1 MNTPKRKETESSSVS
16 ETRTPKKKLK
26 RTPSPAPSP
35 MQAGTQTSP
44 KEHSGPSKAAL
55 DEFRTTIHDILM
67 KDLEKRADKREA
79 MISMALLNGKANE
92 L

>member
-1 MNTPKRKETESSSVS
+1 MNIPKRKETESSSVS
-16 ETRTPKKKLK
+16 EMSTPKKKLK

-35 MQAGTQTSP
+35 VQAGTLTSP
-44 KEHSGPSKAAL
+44 KEQSGTSKAAL
-55 DEFRTTIHDILM
+55 DEFRTTIHDIIM
-67 KDLEKRADKREA
+67 KDLESRADKREA